1 MSGQGTD
8 LSLHYQ
14 LNSLEM
20 GGWKILAPSDYLD
33 FIQKHEA
40 EFLKSL
46 SFFDKVQSSG
56 PYRRD
61 VTLYGFPLLCR
72 VEPQQKSLKLAS
84 RRLSRELYLLKLF
97 ESENKSFPELSEFAA
112 SFAQLDSRQF
122 PSEWRVVTDSLNLAD
137 WDQEAQWS
145 EVEAGMRV
153 QLQKLVGLVQ
163 TYRSSLFERIS
174 DWGLSLTAQYAL
186 LRVHL
191 LKFLALLP
199 SLDHD
204 KRGFEVKRNLIE
216 SFRRLRDDNR
226 LLRAKGVKSMGQ
238 KPLPRKYMLL
248 IKLGQDVFK
257 IMPARLLAMIVR
269 FMVKMMAK
277 RFIAGES
284 IASSDATLN
293 ALAKSHR
300 EATLDQLGELVVSQK
315 EAEEYVAKVLAIIGG
330 LKIHI
335 KAGDRNGAGILK
347 AHVSIKVS
355 ALAHD
360 FKPQAFDYTYSLVA
374 PRLKR
379 ILLAAAKEQV
389 FVNIDAEHYHYRDL
403 VFKIYR
409 KVLLETESL
418 KDWAD
423 TGIVIQAYLRDAALH
438 FKDVIALAKE
448 RKLLMPIRLVKGAYW
463 DAETIESQVHS
474 HHAPQ
479 FLNKEETDLHFRQIA
494 YMALENGEHIQL
506 AVGSHNLQ
514 DHCFVEALREKHF
527 PKAPVIEHQCLHM
540 TYEALSHGLSKMGWP
555 VRNYM
560 PIGNLLVG
568 MAYLV
573 RRIMENS
580 SQVGILTIMRSHN
593 HALAN
598 KTPVQSHRERIEK
611 AEVARDS
618 IEEKLDP
625 SFKNATP
632 ARLYLESD
640 LKHFE
645 AALKKLETQT
655 ISQQDHYKSQSGLKV
670 FCGSRPELIV
680 GVIPENTAADGV
692 IIARELYQHMQK
704 SDGWHHSPLSF
715 KAGVILKAADLMWQR
730 RYELSALIVLE
741 SSKAW
746 SEALADVDEAIDFL
760 NFYIREEFHLKD
772 HAPRGV
778 TLAIAP
784 WNFPLAIACGL
795 MSAPLI
801 AGNAVILKPAEQTPL
816 IAQKLI
822 DLMYAAGVPQ
832 SALRVL
838 HGDGKDVAAPLVE
851 SDWVNTIVFTGS
863 KAVGQW
869 IYQKASLK
877 LARSPLDGA
886 DIPKKVIAE
895 MGGKNAIIVTNNCEQ
910 DETISGIL
918 YGAFGHAGQKCSA
931 CSRVIVDSE
940 IKASLVD
947 RLSKAIGDLK
957 VGAATDPQVY
967 VNPLVTEHDQ
977 KRVREIVREAVKE
990 AQEFGGK
997 VWVNRAQ
1004 EDTAGFSVGPVLI
1017 ELPSERAM
1025 HPDSWAQKEIFGPV
1039 IHLITY
1045 SNLEHAI
1052 ELFNSTEYAL
1062 TGAIYGQS
1070 QDDINYL
1077 LGRLECGNLYINRPN
1092 TGARVAIEPFGGF
1105 KLSGTGPKAG
1115 GVDYM
1120 KEFHVNTLSPV
1131 AQKAKWGADSGFAFR
1146 VPQKSQLS
1154 WKSRQLRWDKWMEK
1168 LLTHYERLSG
1178 RLSEQEKEILQHLYS
1193 WGQKESESFYSREHS
1208 NLKTPGQLNY
1218 NKKDLARPNL
1228 VVAVYEP
1235 TLALNALIR
1244 VSLALLTGNGL
1255 AVACCSEE
1263 SYNHWRELAQT
1274 AYNCGFSAFNFD
1286 AYKMGPKEFRGV
1298 IDHSE
1303 VSMMHLSGDLHFYE
1317 LEELSKDSL
1326 TQFMKVISH
1335 DYDHPQYRDWL
1346 KWIEPHVYTRALAV
1360 NTMRHG
1366 APLEIE
1372 L

>member
-1 MSGQGTD
+1 MSGQATD
-8 LSLHYQ
+8 LSKHYQ
-14 LNSLEM
+14 LSNIEM
-20 GGWKILAPSDYLD
+20 KGWSILASQDYLH
-33 FIQKHEA
+33 FIQNNLS
-40 EFLKSL
+40 EFNSQLMH
-46 SFFDKVQSSG
+46 FDKIQSSH

-61 VTLYGFPLLCR
+61 ITIYGFPMLCR
-72 VEPQQKSLKLAS
+72 VDRSAKTIALAS
-84 RRLSRELYLLKLF
+84 RRLSRELYLLKVLEF
-97 ESENKSFPELSEFAA
+97 EGKSYTELTQFAA

-122 PSEWRVVTDSLNLAD
+122 PTEWRVVTDTLNLAD
-137 WDQEAQWS
+137 WNEDWS
-145 EVEAGMRV
+145 ETEEAMKIHLSR
-153 QLQKLVGLVQ
+153 LVGYVQ
-163 TYRSSLFERIS
+163 TYRSTLFERLS

-186 LRVHL
+186 LRIHL

-204 KRGFEVKRNLIE
+204 KKGFEVKKNLIE

-226 LLRAKGVKSMGQ
+226 LIRARGVKSLGQ
-238 KPLPRKYMLL
+238 KALPRKYMIF

-257 IMPARLLAMIVR
+257 ILPAGLLAMIVR

-284 IASSDATLN
+284 IASSDTTLH
-293 ALAKSHR
+293 ALARSHR

-315 EAEEYVAKVLAIIGG
+315 EAEEYVAKVLAIING
-330 LKIHI
+330 LKVHI
-335 KAGDRNGAGILK
+335 KPGERNGAGILK

-379 ILLAAAKEQV
+379 ILIAASKEQV

-403 VFKIYR
+403 VLKIYR
-409 KVLLETESL
+409 KVLLETDSL
-418 KDWAD
+418 KSWSD

-438 FKDVIALAKE
+438 FKDVIALARE
-448 RKLLMPIRLVKGAYW
+448 RGQRMPIRLVKGAYW
-463 DAETIESQVHS
+463 DAETIESEVHS

-494 YMALENGEHIQL
+494 FMALEHAEFIQL

-527 PKAPVIEHQCLHM
+527 ATAPVIEHQCLHM

-598 KTPVQSHRERIEK
+598 KTPIQNHRERIEK
-611 AEVARDS
+611 AEVSRDP
-618 IEEKLDP
+618 IEEKLEP
-625 SFKNATP
+625 GFKNATP
-632 ARLYLESD
+632 ARLYHEAD
-640 LKHFE
+640 LRHFE
-645 AALKKLETQT
+645 AALKNLEAEIVSRQT
-655 ISQQDHYKSQSGLKV
+655 EFKAQSGLKI
-670 FCGSRPELIV
+670 FCGSKPELIV
-680 GVIPENTAADGV
+680 GVVPENTAADGM
-692 IIARELYQHMQK
+692 IMARALYQNMQ
-704 SDGWHHSPLSF
+704 SPGSWAQSALSH
-715 KAGVILKAADLMWQR
+715 KAAIIMKAADMMWAR

-746 SEALADVDEAIDFL
+746 TEALADVDEAIDFL

-772 HAPRGV
+772 SAPRGV
-778 TLAIAP
+778 SLAIAP

-801 AGNAVILKPAEQTPL
+801 AGNHVIMKPAEQTPL

-822 DLMYAAGVPQ
+822 ELMYEAGVPQ
-832 SALRVL
+832 EALKVL

-877 LARSPLDGA
+877 LVRSPLDGA

-931 CSRVIVDSE
+931 CSRVIVDRE
-940 IKASLVD
+940 IKSSLVE
-947 RLSKAIGDLK
+947 RLTQAIGDLK
-957 VGAATDPQVY
+957 VGAATDPQVF
-967 VNPLVTEHDQ
+967 VNPLVTRFDQ
-977 KRVREIVREAVKE
+977 ERVREAVKLAVLE
-990 AQEFGGK
+990 AQEYGGK
-997 VWVNRAQ
+997 VWINRSL

-1025 HPDSWAQKEIFGPV
+1025 HPDSWAQREIFGPV
-1039 IHLITY
+1039 LHLISY
-1045 SNLEHAI
+1045 VDLDHAA
-1052 ELFNSTEYAL
+1052 ELFNATEYAL

-1070 QDDINYL
+1070 QDDIDYL
-1077 LGRLECGNLYINRPN
+1077 LSKLECGNLYINRPN

-1120 KEFHVNTLSPV
+1120 KEFHVHSMSPV
-1131 AQKAKWGADSGFAFR
+1131 AQKSPWGSDTGFSFK
-1146 VPQKSQLS
+1146 VPSKSQLS
-1154 WKSRQLRWDKWMEK
+1154 VKNRQARWDKWMEK
-1168 LLTHYERLSG
+1168 VLTHYERLTG
-1178 RLSEQEKEILQHLYS
+1178 RLSEQEKDILADLYK
-1193 WGQKESESFYSREHS
+1193 WGLKESEGFFNREHA
-1208 NLKTPGQLNY
+1208 NLRTPGQLNF
-1218 NKKDLARPNL
+1218 NKKDLARPNML
-1228 VVAVYEP
+1228 ISVYEAKI
-1235 TLALNALIR
+1235 ALNSLVRA
-1244 VSLALLTGNGL
+1244 SLALLSGNGL
-1255 AVACCSEE
+1255 AIACCSDE
-1263 SYNHWRELAQT
+1263 SYAGWRELAQT
-1274 AYNCGFSAFNFD
+1274 AYSCGFSTLNFEV
-1286 AYKMGPKEFRGV
+1286 YKVGKDEFTKLAHHPEIMSV
-1298 IDHSE
+1298 HF
-1303 VSMMHLSGDLHFYE
+1303 SGDLSFYG
-1317 LEELSKDSL
+1317 LEEFSMDALKSNLKL
-1326 TQFMKVISH
+1326 VSH
-1335 DYDHPQYRDWL
+1335 DLDHPSFKSWNQWMESH
-1346 KWIEPHVYTRALAV
+1346 IYTRSLAI

-1366 APLEIE
+1366 APLEIN

>member
-1 MSGQGTD
+1 MSGQATD
-8 LSLHYQ
+8 LSKLYQ
-14 LNSLEM
+14 LTQTEM
-20 GGWKILAPSDYLD
+20 NGWKILAPQEYLHFIQDHRADFALELARFDKIQSDY
-33 FIQKHEA
+33 
-40 EFLKSL
+40 
-46 SFFDKVQSSG
+46 

-61 VTLYGFPLLCR
+61 VTLYGFPMLCR
-72 VEPQQKSLKLAS
+72 VDKATKSLSIAS
-84 RRLSRELYLLKLF
+84 RRLSRELYLLKVL
-97 ESENKSFPELSEFAA
+97 ESEGKTYPELTQFAA
-112 SFAQLDSRQF
+112 SFAQLDSRHF
-122 PSEWRVVTDSLNLAD
+122 PTEWKVVTDTLSLAD
-137 WDQEAQWS
+137 WNQDWS
-145 EVEAGMRV
+145 EVEERMKSHLGR
-153 QLQKLVGLVQ
+153 LVGFVQ
-163 TYRSSLFERIS
+163 TYRSTLFERVS

-186 LRVHL
+186 LRIHL

-204 KRGFEVKRNLIE
+204 KKGFEVKKNLIE

-226 LLRAKGVKSMGQ
+226 LIRSKGVKSLGQ
-238 KPLPRKYMLL
+238 KALPRKYMLL
-248 IKLGQDVFK
+248 VKLGQDVFK
-257 IMPARLLAMIVR
+257 ILPAGLLAVIVR

-284 IASSDATLN
+284 IASSDTTLH
-293 ALAKSHR
+293 ALARTNR

-315 EAEEYVAKVLAIIGG
+315 EAEEYVAKVLAIING
-330 LKIHI
+330 LKVHI
-335 KAGDRNGAGILK
+335 KPGERNGAGIPK

-379 ILLAAAKEQV
+379 ILLAAAHEQV

-403 VFKIYR
+403 VLKIYR

-418 KDWAD
+418 KSWAD

-438 FKDVIALAKE
+438 FKDVISLARE
-448 RKLLMPIRLVKGAYW
+448 RGQRMPIRLVKGAYW
-463 DAETIESQVHS
+463 DAETIESEVHS

-494 YMALENGEHIQL
+494 YMALEHGDVIQL

-514 DHCFVEALREKHF
+514 DHCFVEALREKKF
-527 PKAPVIEHQCLHM
+527 PTAPVIEHQCLHM

-598 KTPVQSHRERIEK
+598 KTPIQSHRERIEK
-611 AEVARDS
+611 AEVSRDA
-618 IEEKLDP
+618 IEERLDP

-632 ARLYLESD
+632 ARLYLEAD
-640 LKHFE
+640 LRQLE
-645 AALKKLETQT
+645 AALNKLEAQ
-655 ISQQDHYKSQSGLKV
+655 IQSQQAEFKTQSGLKIH
-670 FCGSRPELIV
+670 CGSKPELIV
-680 GVIPENTAADGV
+680 GVIPENTAADGM
-692 IIARELYQHMQK
+692 IMARELYTEMQK
-704 SDGWHHSPLSF
+704 PESWAHAPLSH
-715 KAGVILKAADLMWQR
+715 KAAVILKAADLMWAR
-730 RYELSALIVLE
+730 RFELSALIVLE

-746 SEALADVDEAIDFL
+746 TEALADVDEAIDFL
-760 NFYIREEFHLKD
+760 NFYIREEFNHKD
-772 HAPRGV
+772 TAPRGV

-801 AGNAVILKPAEQTPL
+801 AGNHVILKPAEQTPL

-822 DLMYAAGVPQ
+822 DLMLEAGVPKE
-832 SALRVL
+832 ALRVL

-869 IYQKASLK
+869 IHQKAALK
-877 LARSPLDGA
+877 LTRSPLDGA

-931 CSRVIVDSE
+931 CSRVIVDRE
-940 IKASLVD
+940 IKASLVE
-947 RLSKAIGDLK
+947 RLSQAIGDLK
-957 VGAATDPQVY
+957 VGAATDPQVF
-967 VNPLVTEHDQ
+967 VNPLVTQADQ
-977 KRVREIVREAVKE
+977 ERVREIVKLAVQE
-990 AQEFGGK
+990 AQEHGGK
-997 VWVNRAQ
+997 VWVNRSQ
-1004 EDTAGFSVGPVLI
+1004 EQTAGFSVGPVLI
-1017 ELPSERAM
+1017 ELPSDRALD
-1025 HPDSWAQKEIFGPV
+1025 PDSWAQKEIFGPV
-1039 IHLITY
+1039 IHLISY
-1045 SNLEHAI
+1045 VDLDHAA

-1070 QDDINYL
+1070 QDDIDYL
-1077 LGRLECGNLYINRPN
+1077 LSKLECGNLYINRPN

-1115 GVDYM
+1115 GVHYM
-1120 KEFHVNTLSPV
+1120 KEFHVHSMSPLT
-1131 AQKAKWGADSGFAFR
+1131 QKASWGKDTGFSFK
-1146 VPQKSQLS
+1146 VPQKSHLS
-1154 WKSRQLRWDKWMEK
+1154 VKGRLARWEKWMEK
-1168 LLTHYERLSG
+1168 VLTHYERLTG
-1178 RLSEQEKEILQHLYS
+1178 RLSEQEKEILSDLYH
-1193 WGQKESESFYSREHS
+1193 WGLKESEAFFEREHS
-1208 NLKTPGQLNY
+1208 NLRTPGQLNF
-1218 NKKDLARPNL
+1218 NKFDLSRPNL
-1228 VVAVYEP
+1228 VIAVQEP
-1235 TLALNALIR
+1235 KIAFNALVR
-1244 VSLALLTGNGL
+1244 ASLALLSGNGL
-1255 AVACCSEE
+1255 AIACCSDE
-1263 SYNHWRELAQT
+1263 SYGGWRELAQT
-1274 AYNCGFSAFNFD
+1274 AHNCGFSGLNFEL
-1286 AYKMGPKEFRGV
+1286 YKVGKAEFHSLAQHPKL
-1298 IDHSE
+1298 SAL
-1303 VSMMHLSGDLHFYE
+1303 HLSGNLSFYE
-1317 LEELSKDSL
+1317 LEEFKPEAQTIYLKH
-1326 TQFMKVISH
+1326 FSH
-1335 DYDHPQYRDWL
+1335 DLDHPSL
-1346 KWIEPHVYTRALAV
+1346 KASWPQWMESHVYTRALAI